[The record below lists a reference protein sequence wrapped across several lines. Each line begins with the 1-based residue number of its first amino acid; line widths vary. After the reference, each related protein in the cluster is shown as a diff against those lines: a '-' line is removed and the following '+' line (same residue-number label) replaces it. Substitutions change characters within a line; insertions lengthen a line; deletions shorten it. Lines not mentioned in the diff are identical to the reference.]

1 MNAEYI
7 RNIAIIAHVDH
18 GKTTLVDCLLQQSGT
33 FRENQQ
39 VEERAMDSMDLERE
53 KGITIKAKNTAVR
66 WKNLQDGITYTI
78 NIVDTPGHADFGAE
92 VERVMKMVD
101 GVLLLTDAVGGPQ
114 AQTRW
119 VLRKALD
126 AGLKTICVINKVDR
140 DTSRPDWVHDKVLEL
155 FLDLEADDDQFNAP
169 FLYASAKMGFAD
181 RSPEGPREN
190 MTDLFETIVERI
202 PPPTIEAGDF
212 RMLVSNID
220 WDDYVGR
227 MAIGRVLSGEV
238 KQGQGIFA
246 LRKDGRRQRVKI
258 TKMKT
263 FSGLATDEVTEAVA
277 GDIVGLAGFEDVDI
291 GDTLALN
298 EDAEALPFVELD
310 PATVQ
315 MEFSVN
321 NGPLAGQDGKKVTSR
336 QIRERLIRE
345 TQSNI
350 SISVEDTDEG
360 TKFRVNA
367 RGAMQIA
374 VLVETM
380 RREGFEV
387 LVSRPT
393 VLYKEIDGKR
403 CEPFEQ
409 VWVETPEEHLGGIM
423 ENLAK
428 RKGKVTHMEH
438 HNAGVTVEAEVSTRG
453 LIGFESDLVTMTSG
467 HGVMSHSF
475 LEYRPYCG
483 EISTRLT
490 GTLVSMELGKA
501 MPYAL
506 DAIQNRGKLFIGP
519 GEEVY
524 NGMIVGENPRREDM
538 PVNPAKAKQLDNM
551 RASGSDKGIQ
561 LAPPIKFSLER
572 AIEYIAPDEL
582 VEATPNFLRMRKR
595 ELDANKRR
603 KLAKTGK

>member
-1 MNAEYI
+1 M
-7 RNIAIIAHVDH
+7 IAHVDH

-66 WKNLQDGITYTI
+66 WKNPQDGITYTI

-298 EDAEALPFVELD
+298 ENAEALPFVELD

-561 LAPPIKFSLER
+561 LAPPIKFSL
-572 AIEYIAPDEL
+572 
-582 VEATPNFLRMRKR
+582 
-595 ELDANKRR
+595 
-603 KLAKTGK
+603 